1 MPLPIFNSS
10 RIIRSLLAA
19 VFATLFLGPASAQN
33 NLPVYTIT
41 GKELSSIDNRLFGAF
56 FEKAN
61 WNGEIGS
68 DAAISLKTR
77 QVFPEVIDYM
87 KWMNIPI
94 LRFPGGTAIDYYPWY
109 YLIDH
114 MPGKHQTRPENR
126 NYKNLAD
133 RDVLTSDGRMGLHE
147 YISLCRQLNIEPH
160 LVTNL
165 GDAFYK
171 KLPFEQAAQELGAD
185 LVQYCNDKEGKWA
198 ELRSLN
204 GHKEPFN
211 VKYFQIG
218 NECWLFDGFGK
229 NERTPE
235 LLNHYTNCVEAYAR
249 AMKKADP
256 SIKLI
261 IDGAEGLGV
270 EVMKRCGELIA
281 FNTFHSYSP
290 WGISEIKKEGRTLD
304 ENEYSAKEV
313 WEGLATTPHIDTIT
327 GLSVISDW
335 VLENVKTPIALTE
348 WNINCWFQGK
358 AKKARPEN
366 EFLAY
371 GIGAGSYLNAIL
383 RQSDKIHLAN
393 QSMLVG
399 TGWGITGIRIDT
411 TETNRPTLFPTAMVS
426 GLYSRN
432 CGDKLLEVKSE
443 NTIYYNQPLTLN
455 GVKPAP
461 KVAEQDLVIT
471 ADKDYYFVHIVNR
484 SFDNNRE
491 IILNFPEKVAKN
503 YTQFLLSDRTK
514 GTLSKMANFEEIHFF
529 DVGKSVKVM
538 VHARS
543 VSVFRFKK

>member
-1 MPLPIFNSS
+1 MTRFVISTFIVFQFIFC
-10 RIIRSLLAA
+10 
-19 VFATLFLGPASAQN
+19 ASAQEKM
-33 NLPVYTIT
+33 PSYTIT
-41 GKELSSIDNRLFGAF
+41 GKTLNKVDHRLFGAF

-77 QVFPEVIDYM
+77 EVFPEVTDYM

-109 YLIDH
+109 FLIDS
-114 MPGKHQTRPENR
+114 MPGKHQTRPANR
-126 NYKNLAD
+126 YYKNLEA
-133 RDVLTSDGRMGLHE
+133 RDVLTSDNRMGLHE
-147 YISLCRQLNIEPH
+147 YISLCQKLNIEPH
-160 LVTNL
+160 FVTNL

-171 KLPFEQAAQELGAD
+171 KLPIQQAEQELGAD
-185 LVQYCNDKEGKWA
+185 LVHYCNDKEGKWA
-198 ELRSLN
+198 ELRAIN
-204 GHKEPFN
+204 GHKAPFN

-218 NECWLFDGFGK
+218 NECWLFEGLEK
-229 NERTPE
+229 NRRTPE
-235 LLNHYTNCVEAYAR
+235 LLNHYTDCVEAYAR

-256 SIKLI
+256 SINLI

-270 EVMKRCGELIA
+270 EVMKRCGDLIA

-290 WGISEIKKEGRTLD
+290 WGIAEIKKADKILE

-313 WEGLATTPHIDTIT
+313 WEGLATTPRIDTIT

-335 VLENVKTPIALTE
+335 TLENVKTPIALTE

-358 AKKARPEN
+358 AKMARPEN
-366 EFLAY
+366 EYLAY

-399 TGWGITGIRIDT
+399 TGWGITGIRVDT
-411 TETNRPTLFPTAMVS
+411 TETKQPTMFPSAMVT
-426 GLYSRN
+426 GLYARN

-443 NTIYYNQPLTLN
+443 NPIFYNQSLTMS
-455 GVKPAP
+455 GVNPAP
-461 KVAEQDLVIT
+461 KVAEQDFVVT
-471 ADKDYYFVHIVNR
+471 ADKNHYFVHIVNR

-491 IILNFPEKVAKN
+491 IILKFPERVKKN

-514 GTLSKMANFEEIHFF
+514 GTLSKMANIEEFSLK
-529 DVGKSVKVM
+529 GASKSTKLVIPAKSI
-538 VHARS
+538 S
-543 VSVFRFKK
+543 VYKFTKQ